1 MEQATQEVQVEENG
15 LATEIKDPKKV
26 LDALE
31 RAKSDAKKFRLEKE
45 QLEKNYQ
52 EAQEQ
57 LKSWSSELL
66 KERVEREIEKTN
78 LPNAERLL
86 KYIDLSTISFDE
98 DKQIIGLDSQ
108 LESIK
113 NDFPELF
120 DAKIRVGGK
129 ADAAANSPVNTA
141 ISATEKQ
148 ARYILGKN

>member
-1 MEQATQEVQVEENG
+1 MEQIIQEQQVEENG

-45 QLEKNYQ
+45 ELEKNYQ
-52 EAQEQ
+52 EVQEQ
-57 LKSWSSELL
+57 LKSWSNELL

-98 DKQIIGLDSQ
+98 DRQIIGLDSQ

-129 ADAAANSPVNTA
+129 ADSAANSPVNTA